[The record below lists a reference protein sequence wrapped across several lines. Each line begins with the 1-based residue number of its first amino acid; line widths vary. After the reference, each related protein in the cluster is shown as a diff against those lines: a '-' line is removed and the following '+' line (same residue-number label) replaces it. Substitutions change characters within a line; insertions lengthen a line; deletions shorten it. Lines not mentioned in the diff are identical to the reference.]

1 MNVLLSADYTYLLTF
16 SFKIKEFANRWHQA
30 AFAHFVV
37 DLSLIFSWNS
47 FCLVGH
53 LFLPFNRELIIN
65 VNISLI
71 IETAISIKLLPVH
84 WNSAIIPLSS
94 IAFRANLAWKNLVN
108 ISFCAPV
115 LNRTLDT
122 QRREVNFEKI
132 QNILTQAVFSDR
144 VTLNYA
150 KLLDV
155 FYSKTTRDSR
165 NW

>member
-1 MNVLLSADYTYLLTF
+1 MF
-16 SFKIKEFANRWHQA
+16 
-30 AFAHFVV
+30 
-37 DLSLIFSWNS
+37 LIFKK
-47 FCLVGH
+47 
-53 LFLPFNRELIIN
+53 
-65 VNISLI
+65 
-71 IETAISIKLLPVH
+71 AISIKSLLVH

-144 VTLNYA
+144 VTLNCGI
-150 KLLDV
+150 LLDV
-155 FYSKTTRDSR
+155 LAICHLVLLKNHKGFKELMALESNPAQGSR
-165 NW
+165 KPFVLLVLFAKDWK